1 MKKHFI
7 IPIFLIALQVL
18 FVQSLPAAWG
28 TMDIDRAVN
37 RLADTLV
44 KNGDM
49 TTLKEPAIL
58 ISPNDLYDATT
69 GLSLPF
75 ASLLR
80 EKLVTAFANRGI
92 YVLLPGA
99 ELEKPLF
106 LQGTWQKQGE
116 DLSISLKVIFLGD
129 DGPNAIA
136 AATEKVPLTKIDQQ
150 YLTPNR
156 ESWARF
162 LVNHLEKNARMPSKT
177 TLHIRPFTLSGKKQ
191 GSAQLGGYLAGWL
204 RPALAESKLFQPI
217 DQTKQL
223 KKLSADV
230 IRIRG
235 IKVLVPTDSNYQTSL
250 TADLLQADAE
260 LTGETWLH
268 GDTVEI
274 RTKIVWKDGT
284 QLTAASAE
292 VPASYFPAELLK
304 PPLEPAY
311 KVPAELLKPPP
322 EPVYKFPVSGG
333 RSYSGTGISVNGLN
347 VELTTTGGEDRPIYH
362 KDEFIKFVMRLN
374 RPAFVYLFDLDPMGN
389 ATLLYPI
396 DSRGNLA
403 NTGECGLVQKPN
415 RPIILPED
423 GCSYDLVASEPYGT
437 DMVWAVAAE
446 TPLKLPT
453 VLKDEWVQSEK
464 LVSKIRSQGMNRKD
478 GYSESRLELMTGP

>member
-7 IPIFLIALQVL
+7 IPVFIITLQIL
-18 FVQSLPAAWG
+18 FAQSLSAAWG
-28 TMDIDRAVN
+28 TMDVDRAVK

-49 TTLKEPAIL
+49 TTLEEPAIF

-80 EKLVTAFANRGI
+80 EKLVTAFTNRGI

-99 ELEKPLF
+99 ELGKPLF

-136 AATEKVPLTKIDQQ
+136 AATEKVPLTEIDQQ

-162 LVNHLEKNARMPSKT
+162 LVNNLEKNARMPSKT
-177 TLHIRPFTLSGKKQ
+177 TLHIRPFSFSGKKQ
-191 GSAQLGGYLAGWL
+191 GAAQLGGYLAGWL
-204 RPALAESKLFQPI
+204 RPALAESKSFQPI
-217 DQTKQL
+217 DQTRKL
-223 KKLSADV
+223 KDLPTDV
-230 IRIRG
+230 IRMRG
-235 IKVLVPTDSNYQTSL
+235 MRGTKVSGLPGSNNQTSL

-260 LTGETWLH
+260 LSGETWLH

-274 RTKIVWKDGT
+274 RTKIIWKDGT

-304 PPLEPAY
+304 PPPEPAY
-311 KVPAELLKPPP
+311 KLPD
-322 EPVYKFPVSGG
+322 SGN
-333 RSYSGTGISVNGLN
+333 SLNSGTGISVNGLR
-347 VELTTTGGEDRPIYH
+347 VELTTTGGEDRPTYH

-389 ATLLYPI
+389 VTLLYPI

-403 NTGECGLVQKPN
+403 NTGECGSAQKPN

-423 GCSYDLVASEPYGT
+423 GCSYNLVASEPYGT

-453 VLKDEWVQSEK
+453 VFKDEWVQSEN
-464 LVSKIRSQGMNRKD
+464 LVSNIRSQGMNMID
-478 GYSESRLELMTGP
+478 GYSESRLELMTEP